1 MKQRSQHRSFRVR
14 KARLLALLVASVI
27 FSSFTGGEVVAQTD
41 ELLPPSKFVLPSTIQ
56 VNLTTH
62 SARLP
67 LHRGSFQGQT
77 VWYVLTDVS
86 NQALAQQIGLNFAPK
101 LGNSSRGCPG
111 CVQDLPIPENILNA
125 GVVEF
130 KGIPDFSPARV
141 LVPGPMGFP
150 VLTAQPGARAG
161 LFYTPYVQ
169 VSGTNIVYNA
179 PVVAIGDG
187 PFDVT
192 THTNTHDRVLA
203 IDTTNMTVDLL
214 VIRAFSGGKE
224 VVYLSFDSSSEE
236 AAVLERST
244 FTPVLAGLPFPDGEF
259 RIDGARAA
267 LFAFANGQTG
277 SSSPPAQ
284 GLNHLVIDGRNAE
297 EATLSNTAL
306 LAALRNGGDARNV
319 LDVFPTMTD
328 PRFRLEYSPAWDL
341 HLTFWSMAAVA
352 SGANVAQT
360 DSNIIRTLATQW
372 VVGSPGG
379 LFLRSAG
386 IEVNCPVVAF
396 VNDPPLAPVVP
407 SPFPLP
413 LPFHDPPPIL
423 SFGQQVSNVSE
434 GAGVITLT
442 VTRTANTSVPVEV
455 DFTTVNG
462 SASDRSDFTAA
473 AGRLRF
479 EVGETEKT
487 VQVFVTD
494 DRFAE
499 GAESFTVTLSNPT
512 MMATIPLA
520 GTVTV
525 NINDNDSASGPSPVN
540 LNSFNSDFFVRQHY
554 VDFLG
559 READAQGLAFWKG
572 QLDECTTQACL
583 DVRRVNVSA
592 AFFLSIEFQETGYF
606 AYRAYQAAFG
616 RRIQDTVPLTFQEFL
631 PDMRR
636 IREGVIVGQG
646 EWARQLELNKQAF
659 LDEFMARPAF
669 MMRYPD
675 TLTAAQFI
683 DQLNANTGGSLTQA
697 ERDDLVNRLSTAAVT
712 RRQALR
718 EVVENAAFRQRE
730 FNRAFVLMEYFGYL
744 RRNPN
749 DASDANFSGFNFW
762 LAKLEEFGGDF
773 QRAEMVK
780 AFLDS
785 SEYQRRFGL

>member
-1 MKQRSQHRSFRVR
+1 MRQRSQHRLFRAR
-14 KARLLALLVASVI
+14 KARLLALLVTTVI
-27 FSSFTGGEVVAQTD
+27 LSLAGGEAFAQTD

-67 LHRGSFQGQT
+67 LRRGSYQGQT

-86 NQALAQQIGLNFAPK
+86 NQALAQQLGLNFAPK

-125 GVVEF
+125 GTVEF

-141 LVPGPMGFP
+141 LIPGPMGFP

-179 PVVAIGDG
+179 PVVAVGDG

-192 THTNTHDRVLA
+192 THTNTHDRALA
-203 IDTTNMTVDLL
+203 IDTTNMTIDLL

-259 RIDGARAA
+259 RTDGARAA

-277 SSSPPAQ
+277 ASSPPAQ
-284 GLNHLVIDGRNAE
+284 GLNHLVIDGRNVE

-306 LAALRNGGDARNV
+306 LTALRNGGDARNV

-352 SGANVAQT
+352 SGQNVAQT
-360 DSNIIRTLATQW
+360 DSNVIRTLATQW
-372 VVGSPGG
+372 IVGSPGG

-396 VNDPPLAPVVP
+396 VNDPPLAPVVA

-413 LPFHDPPPIL
+413 LPFHDPPPTL
-423 SFGQQVSNVSE
+423 SFGQQISNVNE
-434 GAGVITLT
+434 GAGVLTLT
-442 VTRTANTSVPVEV
+442 VTRTANASVPVEV
-455 DFTTVNG
+455 DFTTTAG
-462 SASDRSDFTAA
+462 TASDRSDFTAA
-473 AGRLRF
+473 AGRLHF
-479 EVGETEKT
+479 EVGETTKT
-487 VQVFVTD
+487 VDLFITD
-494 DRFAE
+494 DRLAE
-499 GAESFTVTLSNPT
+499 GAESFTITLSNPT

-525 NINDNDSASGPSPVN
+525 TINDNDSASGPSPVSLAN
-540 LNSFNSDFFVRQHY
+540 FDSDFFVRQHY
-554 VDFLG
+554 FDFLG
-559 READAQGLAFWKG
+559 READAEGLAFWKG
-572 QLDECTTQACL
+572 QLDECTTPTCL

-592 AFFLSIEFQETGYF
+592 AFFLSIENQETGYF
-606 AYRAYQAAFG
+606 VYRAYQAAFG
-616 RRIQDTVPLTFQEFL
+616 RRIQDVVPLTFQEFL
-631 PDMRR
+631 SDTRR
-636 IREGVIVGQG
+636 VRQNVVVGQG
-646 EWARQLELNKQAF
+646 EWQRQLELNKQAF
-659 LDEFMARPAF
+659 LDEFAARSAF
-669 MMRYPD
+669 TMRYPD
-675 TLTAAQFI
+675 TLSAAQFV
-683 DQLNANTGGSLTQA
+683 DQLNSNTGGSLTQA
-697 ERDDLVNRLSTAAVT
+697 QRDDLVNRLSIVAVT
-712 RRQALR
+712 RQQALR
-718 EVVENAAFRQRE
+718 EVIENAAFRQRE

-749 DASDANFSGFNFW
+749 DPPDADFSGFNFW
-762 LAKLEEFGGDF
+762 LSKLNEFGGDF

-785 SEYQRRFGL
+785 AEYRQRFGL